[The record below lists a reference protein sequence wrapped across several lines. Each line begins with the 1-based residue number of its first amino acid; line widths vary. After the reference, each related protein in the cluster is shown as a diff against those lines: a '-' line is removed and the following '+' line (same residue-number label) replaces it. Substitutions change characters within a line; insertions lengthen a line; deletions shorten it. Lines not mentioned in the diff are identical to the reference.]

1 MSEYIPVEREGLY
14 RELGLEE
21 LLDDTLPAEGPLIIS
36 DKHDSLG
43 NDVQLVWDRETNT
56 VHMTSSELD
65 VQVPEGNALESLD
78 DHIPVFA
85 AQLGW
90 SALEGVLFEGPQTFV
105 EERQAA

>member
-21 LLDDTLPAEGPLIIS
+21 LLDDTLPAEGPLVIN

-43 NDVQLVWDRETNT
+43 NDIQLVWDRDAND
-56 VHMTSSELD
+56 VHMVASKLD
-65 VQVPEGNALESLD
+65 VKVPRDRALESLD

-85 AQLGW
+85 SQLGW
-90 SALEGVLFEGPQTFV
+90 SALEGVLFEGQQQFV
-105 EERQAA
+105 EDRQAA